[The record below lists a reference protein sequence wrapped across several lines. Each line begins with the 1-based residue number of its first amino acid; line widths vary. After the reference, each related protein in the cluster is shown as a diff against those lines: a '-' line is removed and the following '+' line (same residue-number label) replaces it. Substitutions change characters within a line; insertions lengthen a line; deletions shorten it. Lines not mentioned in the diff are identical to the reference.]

1 MFLHKC
7 KRPFFFIFFRFSC
20 SSLNLYKLSQSC
32 FLSPSYSGSIM
43 HLSILY
49 QVPITPIKHSYFA
62 TLPCFTPSFSAVC
75 PLFNGSFYVV
85 FCIAYVLFFF
95 QTLIKANKKGVS
107 AFCLALFM
115 LLSLAFHLL
124 QICLSPFVNR
134 MRMRSHLHYV

>member
-1 MFLHKC
+1 
-7 KRPFFFIFFRFSC
+7 
-20 SSLNLYKLSQSC
+20 
-32 FLSPSYSGSIM
+32 M

-85 FCIAYVLFFF
+85 FCIAYALFFF

-107 AFCLALFM
+107 ALFLPCPIYAFKSGVSSSPDMFKPICKPYENALTPTLCLKSVKSSVNSVKSFSFGFI
-115 LLSLAFHLL
+115 LSTT
-124 QICLSPFVNR
+124 S
-134 MRMRSHLHYV
+134 